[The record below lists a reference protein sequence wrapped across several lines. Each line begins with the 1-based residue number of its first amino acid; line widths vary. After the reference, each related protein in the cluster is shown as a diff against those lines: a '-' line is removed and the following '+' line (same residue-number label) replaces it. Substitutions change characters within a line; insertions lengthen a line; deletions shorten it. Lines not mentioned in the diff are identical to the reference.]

1 MVCLCRHEESWQP
14 TSWKR
19 HEDYSGWQTLSS
31 LVLFSLLRVTWFLS
45 LSYLDRRVVA
55 HQLVSEVELTSR
67 WERHREEGLPL
78 QLLVAFVSNF
88 LNSHCDFAIDAVL
101 TYSCKRAFDR
111 FLDLDRSLICW
122 RFDSG
127 EASSHIPHHQKPCL
141 ELGSTQQWN
150 KRIFCILAGDDR

>member
-1 MVCLCRHEESWQP
+1 MVCLCSHEESWQP

-78 QLLVAFVSNF
+78 QLLVAFVWKF
-88 LNSHCDFAIDAVL
+88 LNSHFDFAIDEVL
-101 TYSCKRAFDR
+101 SYSCKQGY
-111 FLDLDRSLICW
+111 DRSLDLLWSADVSILEKLHPTSSETVPGTW
-122 RFDSG
+122 IHPNSG
-127 EASSHIPHHQKPCL
+127 
-141 ELGSTQQWN
+141 TN
-150 KRIFCILAGDDR
+150 VFCILSGDDR